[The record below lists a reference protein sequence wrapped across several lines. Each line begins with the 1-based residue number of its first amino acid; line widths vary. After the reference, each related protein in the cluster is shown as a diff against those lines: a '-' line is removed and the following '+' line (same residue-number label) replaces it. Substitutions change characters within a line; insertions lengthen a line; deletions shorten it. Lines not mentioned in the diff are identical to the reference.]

1 MTAVAGSQG
10 RYAQAQQRDH
20 RAAGDRV
27 VGAFERQHT
36 RQLTLA
42 EGLRLMVET
51 AGVVI
56 GQKSRDFDSGHCV
69 GLLVNIERASRQA
82 YEYEANPEDDR
93 TKDRHDDAN
102 LEQVFEAEIP
112 IGVWQN
118 E

>member
-1 MTAVAGSQG
+1 MAAFVED
-10 RYAQAQQRDH
+10 QRGTVH
-20 RAAGDRV
+20 VLQRAAGDRV
-27 VGAFERQHT
+27 VGAFEPQHA
-36 RQLTLA
+36 RPFTLA
-42 EGLRLMVET
+42 EGLRLSVET

-56 GQKSRDFDSGHCV
+56 GQKGRDFDSGHCV
-69 GLLVNIERASRQA
+69 GLSVNIECASRQA

-112 IGVWQN
+112 IGVRQN